1 VTRQEAL
8 LAVSYLA
15 LHDADWIRYEGIHD
29 PKVTEEQIVEMLS
42 QAEYLYDLSQQIYT
56 DAAGNDVVWRRAVR
70 WTEGE
75 GYDV

>member
-8 LAVSYLA
+8 LVSS
-15 LHDADWIRYEGIHD
+15 LHRAEPDRTRYEGIYE
-29 PKVTEEQIVEMLS
+29 PTATEGQVVEMLS

-56 DAAGNDVVWRRAVR
+56 DAAGNDVAWRRVVR

-75 GYDV
+75 ESDV